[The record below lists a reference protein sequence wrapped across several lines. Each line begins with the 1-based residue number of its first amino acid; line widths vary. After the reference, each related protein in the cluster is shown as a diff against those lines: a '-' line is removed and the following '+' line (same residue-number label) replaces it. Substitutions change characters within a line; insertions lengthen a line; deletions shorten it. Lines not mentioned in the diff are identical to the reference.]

1 MGSLCAMR
9 NCDVCLD
16 GQLDKNLVCSNPA
29 CPESG
34 DDFIF
39 DEEDEDVLQINHG

>member
-1 MGSLCAMR
+1 MR

-16 GQLDKNLVCSNPA
+16 GQLDKNLVCSNHN